1 MNRNA
6 QRVALARGYLLHQRP
21 FRDTSLIVE
30 VYTREHGRMSCFAR
44 AARGPRSRFSGLRP
58 FQPLLLSWSGRGD
71 APQLT
76 GAECDGLPAA
86 LPSAQLLSAFYLNE
100 LLIKLTAQHDPHPEL
115 FDLYDAALAALA
127 ALADADGAQA
137 ESVLRHFELRLLE
150 LLGFGVDLQFDAGS
164 GAPVRA
170 DAYYHFR
177 PGSGLLL
184 ATEPQNAIPGVVLQS
199 LARDEA
205 LTDPQ
210 QLRAARSL
218 MRAAI
223 DHCLEGRELAT
234 RTVARAMAKL
244 ERIA

>member
-6 QRVALARGYLLHQRP
+6 RRVALARGYLLHQRP

-30 VYTREHGRMSCFAR
+30 CYTREYGRLSCFAR
-44 AARGPRSRFSGLRP
+44 AARGPRSRFNGLRP

-76 GAECDGLPAA
+76 AAECDGPPAA
-86 LPSAQLLSAFYLNE
+86 LPPAQLLSAFYLNE

-115 FDLYDAALAALA
+115 FDLYDAVLA
-127 ALADADGAQA
+127 ALADAGGTRV

-184 ATEPQNAIPGVVLQS
+184 AAEPQNAIPGAVLQS

-234 RTVARAMAKL
+234 RTVARALAKL
-244 ERIA
+244 ERMA